1 MEPLTLNSAK
11 AVKGLFP
18 QDETQ
23 ENDGLTGA
31 QLFDNTG
38 AARPALTY
46 GDIILLPGHIDF
58 GVDDVV
64 TKTKLSRNIE
74 LHVPFVSSPMDTVT
88 ESEMAIQ
95 MALHGGIGFIHYNNT
110 IQEQRKQVDRVKNF
124 KNGFITNPKVL
135 SPEHTVEDV
144 LAIKQKYGFSG
155 IPITENGLMGGKL
168 VGIVTNRDTDF
179 LKAGDIPLA
188 DVMTPLSSIVIGLVA
203 GGLVVGSVLFF
214 DRIKIDDPVGAISV
228 HLTCGIW
235 GTLAVGIF
243 STNPEHSLVT
253 QLIGIACYGAFTVL
267 CAAALFLSIKAT
279 MGLRVS
285 EEEELEGLDYGEH
298 GMHAYD
304 LMPSPS
310 SVSPATAQGAEASY
324 AQQAALATD

>member
-188 DVMTPLSSIVIGLVA
+188 DVMTPLDKLTTAPDTASLEEVRAPNTAPAPPSLV
-203 GGLVVGSVLFF
+203 
-214 DRIKIDDPVGAISV
+214 RRVGA
-228 HLTCGIW
+228 
-235 GTLAVGIF
+235 
-243 STNPEHSLVT
+243 
-253 QLIGIACYGAFTVL
+253 
-267 CAAALFLSIKAT
+267 
-279 MGLRVS
+279 
-285 EEEELEGLDYGEH
+285 
-298 GMHAYD
+298 
-304 LMPSPS
+304 SPPPRRRS
-310 SVSPATAQGAEASY
+310 RSW
-324 AQQAALATD
+324 